1 MVKFYYANDGTH
13 KLVAEFHTPY
23 ERIPFGAFNYN
34 DYTIYYQMDPN
45 LAKKRKAAYLK
56 RHKAN
61 EDWTNPR
68 TAGTLSKYIL
78 WNKPTI
84 EESIDNYIKHFNM
97 DRE

>member
-1 MVKFYYANDGTH
+1 MVEFYYANDGKH
-13 KLVAEFHTPY
+13 KLIAKFNNPNE
-23 ERIPFGAFNYN
+23 IIKFGAYDYN
-34 DYTIYYQMDPN
+34 DYTIYYQMDPE
-45 LAKKRKAAYLK
+45 LAKKRKTAYLK

-84 EESIDNYIKHFNM
+84 EESINSYKKKFNL
-97 DRE
+97 